1 MDTHGPDGDL
11 AYLEETGP
19 GTGRQSLAR
28 AWLETDAPAL
38 SLDGDWRFRWS
49 PTPVGLDDAFAD
61 PGFDDGGWDTLPV
74 PSHWVLHGDPS
85 GERRY
90 GAPIYTNVQ
99 YPFPLDPPHV
109 PDENPTGDHR
119 RRFEA
124 PAWVT
129 AGTDGPGGTRTL
141 LRFDGVESVYRVW
154 LNGVEVGVGRGSR
167 LVTELDVTDALR
179 PGTNVLAVR
188 VHQWSA
194 VSYVEDQDQ
203 WWLPGIFRSVTLL
216 ARPAGSLD
224 DVWLA
229 TAYAPDGRTGGHG
242 SVDPRLLAAPEAYPV
257 TLRVPELGVEATF
270 ASAAELGPVE
280 VGDVEPWTAESPR
293 LYAATVTSTG
303 ETVRLRL
310 GFRTVV
316 VEGDRLLV
324 NGDRLV
330 FRGMNRHETHP
341 ERGRMFDEE
350 FVREDLLAMKRA
362 GVNAI
367 RTSHY
372 PPHPRVLD
380 LADELGFWV
389 VLECDLETHGFVLAD
404 WAGNPSDDPAW
415 AAAYLDRMER
425 TVERDKNHASVV
437 VWSLGNEAGTG
448 RNLAAMAD
456 WVHRRDP
463 SRPVHYEGDHSC
475 SYTDLYSRMY
485 PNYLETAAIGSDSG
499 FVSYLHGPAE
509 ALRIRSRPTVLCEY
523 VHAMGNG
530 PGGVRTYDDLFEEH
544 PRLHGGFVWEW
555 RDHGLLAHAPG
566 PDGRGREFYAYGGD
580 FGEVVHDGN
589 FVMDGMVLPDGT
601 ATPGLAE
608 WSAVNAPVRLEVQG
622 STLRVQNRQHSAST
636 AGLRFVGV
644 REVDGHPDAEVRID
658 AMPVAA
664 GETSQLAL
672 PGGLLE
678 PAAAGETWLTVR
690 AELAHDAPWAPA
702 GHVVS
707 RVQHDLTPA
716 AERTELEVRPA
727 TPLRAATRSGTVRL
741 GPAELDLAT
750 GLLTRIGDLAV
761 SGPRLELWRAPT
773 DNDRSG
779 ERGSY
784 ELASPGDTRGEGA
797 PGPSSA
803 ARWRDRGLDRLV
815 HRVVGVEIGEADG
828 PDGTVVVHVR
838 VGAAREALGV
848 DVSYRYR
855 AVGDAV
861 ALRVAVQPD
870 PGWDCTWPRIGVR
883 LDLPVDLATAAWFG
897 TGPAE
902 SYPDTHD
909 AAYVGRFRADLAG
922 LDVRYP
928 RPQETGH
935 RAQLRELVVG
945 DGTTDRLV
953 VRTHAAPD
961 GHRPGFTLTPWT
973 PQQLDRAPHP
983 YELPTPE
990 HTYLFLDDAVHGIG
1004 SRACG
1009 MDVLPEHALWPGARA
1024 FEVELSLP
1032 APSTK

>member
-1 MDTHGPDGDL
+1 MDLD
-11 AYLEETGP
+11 YLEDTGP
-19 GTGRQSLAR
+19 GTGRRTPAR
-28 AWLETDAPAL
+28 AWVDTDAPAL

-49 PTPVGLDDAFAD
+49 PSPVGLGTAFAD
-61 PGFDDGGWDTLPV
+61 PAYDDSGWDTLPV

-85 GERRY
+85 GARRY

-119 RRFEA
+119 RTFA
-124 PAWVT
+124 
-129 AGTDGPGGTRTL
+129 GPGWVGEEGTRTL
-141 LRFDGVESVYRVW
+141 LRLDGVESVYRVW
-154 LNGVEVGVGRGSR
+154 LNGVEIGVGRGSR
-167 LVTELDVTDALR
+167 LVQELDVTQALR
-179 PGTNVLAVR
+179 PGENVIAVR

-194 VSYVEDQDQ
+194 ASYVEDQDQ

-229 TAYAPDGRTGGHG
+229 TSYAPSGRTRGHG
-242 SVDPRLLAAPEAYPV
+242 RLDPRVVAGPEAFPLTV
-257 TLRVPELGVEATF
+257 RVPELGVERSF
-270 ASAAELGPVE
+270 GSAAELGTFDLGE
-280 VGDVEPWTAESPR
+280 VEPWTAESPR

-303 ETVRLRL
+303 ETVSVRL
-310 GFRTVV
+310 GFRSVTIA
-316 VEGDRLLV
+316 GDRLLV

-330 FRGMNRHETHP
+330 FRGMNRHETHAV
-341 ERGRMFDEE
+341 RGRVFDED
-350 FVREDLLAMKRA
+350 FAREDLLAMKRA
-362 GVNAI
+362 GVNAV

-380 LADELGFWV
+380 LLDELGFWV
-389 VLECDLETHGFVLAD
+389 VLECDLETHGFFLAD

-415 AAAYLDRMER
+415 AEAYLDRIER
-425 TVERDKNHASVV
+425 TVERDKNHPSVV
-437 VWSLGNEAGTG
+437 VWSLGNEAWTG

-485 PNYLETAAIGSDSG
+485 PNYRETAAIGSDAG
-499 FVSYLHGPAE
+499 FVDYLHGPAE
-509 ALRIRSRPTVLCEY
+509 AVRIRQRPAVLCEY

-555 RDHGLLAHAPG
+555 RDHGLLAHR
-566 PDGRGREFYAYGGD
+566 PDGTEFYAYGGD

-601 ATPGLAE
+601 PTPGLAE
-608 WSAVNAPVRLEVQG
+608 WSAVNAPVRLECSG
-622 STLRVQNRQHSAST
+622 SILSVRNRQHSATT

-644 REVDGHPDAEVRID
+644 RDVDGHADAEVRID
-658 AMPVAA
+658 AMPVEA
-664 GETSQLAL
+664 GETGRLAL
-672 PGGLLE
+672 PAALLE
-678 PAAAGETWLTVR
+678 PADTGETWLTVR
-690 AELAHDAPWAPA
+690 AELAHDTPWAPA
-702 GHVVS
+702 GHVVA
-707 RVQHDLTPA
+707 RTQCDLTPQA
-716 AERTELEVRPA
+716 ARPVTAARRPERLHLA
-727 TPLRAATRSGTVRL
+727 DRSASVRL

-773 DNDRSG
+773 DNDRSA

-784 ELASPGDTRGEGA
+784 ELAAPEDSLGEGV
-797 PGPSSA
+797 PGPSSDQ
-803 ARWRDRGLDRLV
+803 RWRERGLDRLV
-815 HRVVGVEIGEADG
+815 HRVTAVEVGDDTA
-828 PDGTVVVHVR
+828 VVRVR
-838 VGAAREALGV
+838 VGAATQALGV
-848 DVSYRYR
+848 DVTFRYGVR
-855 AVGDAV
+855 DDAV
-861 ALRVAVQPD
+861 TLRVEVQPD
-870 PGWDCTWPRIGVR
+870 PGWDCTWPRVGVR
-883 LDLPVDLATAAWFG
+883 LDLPVGLDRAEWFG
-897 TGPAE
+897 TGPHE

-909 AAYVGRFRADLAG
+909 AAYVGRFAADLGG
-922 LDVRYP
+922 LDVRYS

-935 RAQLRELVVG
+935 RAELRELVVR
-945 DGTTDRLV
+945 DADAARLV
-953 VRTHAAPD
+953 VRTRAAAD
-961 GHRPGFTLTPWT
+961 GHRPGFTLTGWT
-973 PQQLDRAPHP
+973 PQQLDRARHP
-983 YELPTPE
+983 DELPTPDA
-990 HTYLFLDDAVHGIG
+990 TFLFVDDAVHGIG

-1032 APSTK
+1032 